1 MGFRVSGFMLRS
13 LMLSNLNFVED
24 DKYRSIFILLH
35 ADLHVNQHYF
45 LKNAFFISTVF
56 FGFFVK
62 DIKSIGM

>member
-1 MGFRVSGFMLRS
+1 
-13 LMLSNLNFVED
+13 MLSNLNFVED